1 MAGAGFVARS
11 FAGDAKQVRELL
23 KAALSYR
30 GLAVLDII
38 SPCVAFNDEEDSRKS
53 YAWGRANEKALQEL
67 GFIAPQDE
75 IVIEDYDPGTTRV
88 VELHDGSRL
97 TLRKLEEDYEPNDR
111 MRALERLRRGDEQ
124 GELVTGLLYYDDS
137 RPSLA
142 EVSGFGDTPLSEL
155 PDDLLR
161 PSRAALEGVLA
172 GYA

>member
-1 MAGAGFVARS
+1 MR
-11 FAGDAKQVRELL
+11 
-23 KAALSYR
+23 
-30 GLAVLDII
+30 VL
-38 SPCVAFNDEEDSRKS
+38 
-53 YAWGRANEKALQEL
+53 
-67 GFIAPQDE
+67 APQDE